1 MRPRRAFFLS
11 HSDSLPQNGERRT
24 IVAFLVTPRSPRT
37 TTLPPP
43 PHPRHTN
50 TTHATTPTPCAR
62 RRLEQLLVDG
72 GAPVEAV
79 RAALGERG
87 RQPAL
92 AARTAHEVKVGQGG
106 VVAVAV

>member
-1 MRPRRAFFLS
+1 MLLLAGSDVQLCLHAAGGHPAQRHRPA
-11 HSDSLPQNGERRT
+11 
-24 IVAFLVTPRSPRT
+24 T
-37 TTLPPP
+37 TV
-43 PHPRHTN
+43 
-50 TTHATTPTPCAR
+50 HATTPTPCAR